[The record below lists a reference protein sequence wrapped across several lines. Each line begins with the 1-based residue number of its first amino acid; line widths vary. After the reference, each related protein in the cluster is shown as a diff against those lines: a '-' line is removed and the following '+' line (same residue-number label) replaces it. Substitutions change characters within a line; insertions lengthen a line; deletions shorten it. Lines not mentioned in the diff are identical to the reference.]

1 MVNGMVQVQSPP
13 RIVPYSAMSPI
24 SPTPGPNGPTPRIP
38 LPPGNIPP
46 GGSN

>member
-1 MVNGMVQVQSPP
+1 MANGMVQVQNVP

-24 SPTPGPNGPTPRIP
+24 SPTPSTTGPPPRIP
-38 LPPGNIPP
+38 LPNGVIPP